1 MVLKGCLNNGFMKT
15 SMKIHDLAPQIIRNT
30 FNATYQ
36 IQSSRHHAKVQ
47 PCHMICLV

>member
-15 SMKIHDLAPQIIRNT
+15 SMKIHDLAPRIIRNT

-36 IQSSRHHAKVQ
+36 I
-47 PCHMICLV
+47 